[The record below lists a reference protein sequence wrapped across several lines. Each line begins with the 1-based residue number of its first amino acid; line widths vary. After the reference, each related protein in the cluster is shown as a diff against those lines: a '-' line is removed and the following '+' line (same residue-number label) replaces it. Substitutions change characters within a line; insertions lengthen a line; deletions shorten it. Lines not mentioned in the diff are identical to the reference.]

1 MTLPNDEQLPPSPP
15 HQRGSKKERRGCSSK
30 ELLAHLRSLQR
41 VAAVNQE
48 WRAVAL
54 PLFYNTAYV
63 VIGRPLDPL
72 DADDSDDDGMIIGT
86 KWQGVEKDDSMSIA
100 NEGQDKADAVNR
112 GDNWDSDNDEEVLKE
127 IGLSRRGVD
136 IGLST
141 NIGLIHAM
149 GQIGNAHEVQTI
161 VQGEGQTAGQLL
173 RQLLLA
179 KFGRYVWPAVKR
191 LRIDMRDSS
200 SRTQTNTMAER
211 RPNALK
217 DFNELLSAL
226 LPSLREIKFYGP
238 HSKAIYGCIL
248 IERLIKER
256 LHRPE
261 SLHAVRVKADCWP
274 KLTDDYD
281 TGESALPVFIECM
294 EIDGPD
300 ETYLMPV
307 PMMVADTLVELKL
320 APMIEHYGWSL
331 FESLGDLDPTEPAIQ
346 FSSLRKLTLNLVN
359 IECELEYRMEKD
371 DCSDQESS
379 YHCVEVDETGYW
391 EPCSVCMRG
400 VRRTRMM
407 ANCIVTMC

>member
-1 MTLPNDEQLPPSPP
+1 
-15 HQRGSKKERRGCSSK
+15 
-30 ELLAHLRSLQR
+30 
-41 VAAVNQE
+41 
-48 WRAVAL
+48 
-54 PLFYNTAYV
+54 
-63 VIGRPLDPL
+63 
-72 DADDSDDDGMIIGT
+72 
-86 KWQGVEKDDSMSIA
+86 MSIA

-391 EPCSVCMRG
+391 EPCSVCMRRKENEDDG
-400 VRRTRMM
+400 ELYCDDVLDQFSTRFSHLLKECKPSFP
-407 ANCIVTMC
+407 ALTSLEL